1 MLGFGKSTFAKKRR
15 AKQLGSKCP
24 NCVRLTCNKLRCK
37 TLRMVSVNR
46 EDKIKF
52 VKDGMSKES
61 LDDLLK
67 RIRANMFN
75 VKFIIYESFSKRR
88 VHSLVLGI

>member
-1 MLGFGKSTFAKKRR
+1 
-15 AKQLGSKCP
+15 
-24 NCVRLTCNKLRCK
+24 
-37 TLRMVSVNR
+37 MVSDTR

-75 VKFIIYESFSKRR
+75 MKFIIYESFSKRR